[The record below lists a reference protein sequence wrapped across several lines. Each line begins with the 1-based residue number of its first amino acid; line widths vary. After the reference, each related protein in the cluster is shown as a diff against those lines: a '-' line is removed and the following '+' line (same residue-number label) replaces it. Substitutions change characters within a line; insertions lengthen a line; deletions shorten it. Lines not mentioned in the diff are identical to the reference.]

1 MCAGQ
6 SPNHFERAQTVGCC
20 IAHVAATWKALRRH
34 VLMGNG
40 DRIHDPRHARHL
52 ESDRLGRPAFNPC
65 GFESISFPAARIAF
79 AIGTF
84 PLSDAV
90 TITRKIGSMSPFHSY
105 SSVRFV

>member
-1 MCAGQ
+1 M
-6 SPNHFERAQTVGCC
+6 
-20 IAHVAATWKALRRH
+20 
-34 VLMGNG
+34 
-40 DRIHDPRHARHL
+40 ARK
-52 ESDRLGRPAFNPC
+52 